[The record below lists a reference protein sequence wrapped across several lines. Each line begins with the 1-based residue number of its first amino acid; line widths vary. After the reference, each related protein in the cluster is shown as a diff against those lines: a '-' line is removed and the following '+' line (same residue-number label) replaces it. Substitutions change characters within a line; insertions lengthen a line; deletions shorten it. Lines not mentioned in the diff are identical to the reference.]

1 MKWVV
6 LCAGCLTQMIL
17 GGIYAWSEFVPLLTA
32 EYGLTSSQ
40 CGIIFG
46 ATIAVFTCVMIPAGR
61 FLQRRG
67 ARLTAMVGALLFSA
81 GYLMASLSQGNFFL
95 LFFSL
100 SVVTGAGIGFGY
112 ICPLT
117 VSMKWFPDKKG
128 LVTGVS
134 VAGFGAGAIFLSVV
148 AEHLL
153 VTRAMDVMHV
163 FRFIGLGS
171 GAIAICSA
179 LLMREPPSDE
189 HAKSL
194 PGSGRT
200 ALPLS
205 LLTSRNFLLLC
216 LGMFCGTFAG
226 LLVVGNLKPVALS
239 LGLGNSAA
247 TLAISVFALGN
258 ALGRIGWGQVHDRL
272 GSRLTILLSQAF
284 LGLSM
289 LLFLLP
295 PAPALVLAAVLFTG
309 IGFGGCFVVYAA
321 SIVEQ
326 LGIEL
331 FPRLYP
337 ICFLWYGLAALIG
350 PPLGGIMADATG
362 SYGVSIAVSA
372 LLVLTTAPLSWVL
385 FQRKQIARSVM
396 DYRGLLC
403 NRLGSCE

>member
-40 CGIIFG
+40 CGLIFG
-46 ATIAVFTCVMIPAGR
+46 ATIAVFTSVMIPAGR

-67 ARLTAMVGALLFSA
+67 ARLTATVGAALFSA
-81 GYLMASLSQGNFFL
+81 GYLLASLSQGNFLL
-95 LFFSL
+95 LFLSL

-117 VSMKWFPDKKG
+117 VAMQWFPDKKG

-134 VAGFGAGAIFLSVV
+134 VAGFGAGAILLSVV

-171 GAIAICSA
+171 GAIALCSA
-179 LLMREPPSDE
+179 LLMREPQPDRHTQS
-189 HAKSL
+189 HRAAVR
-194 PGSGRT
+194 PGFDCR
-200 ALPLS
+200 

-226 LLVVGNLKPVALS
+226 LLVVGNLKPIALS
-239 LGLGNSAA
+239 LGLGSSTA

-258 ALGRIGWGQVHDRL
+258 AIGRIGWGQVHDRV
-272 GSRLTILLSQAF
+272 GSRLAIFLSLAF

-295 PAPALVLAAVLFTG
+295 PAPALVQAAVLFTG

-321 SIVEQ
+321 SIVDQ
-326 LGIEL
+326 LGIDL

-350 PPLGGIMADATG
+350 PSLGGIVADATG
-362 SYGVSIAVSA
+362 SYGISIAMSA
-372 LLVLTTAPLSWVL
+372 LLVLIAAPLMLVL
-385 FQRKQIARSVM
+385 FKQKTLAR
-396 DYRGLLC
+396 L
-403 NRLGSCE
+403 

>member
-1 MKWVV
+1 
-6 LCAGCLTQMIL
+6 MIL
-17 GGIYAWSEFVPLLTA
+17 GGIYAWSEFVPLLTT

-40 CGIIFG
+40 CGFIFG

-67 ARLTAMVGALLFSA
+67 VRATATIGAVLFSA
-81 GYLMASLSQGNFFL
+81 GYMMASLSQGNFPML
-95 LFFSL
+95 LLSL

-153 VTRAMDVMHV
+153 VARAMDVMHV

-171 GAIAICSA
+171 GAIALCSA
-179 LLMREPPSDE
+179 LVMREPQADSRT
-189 HAKSL
+189 
-194 PGSGRT
+194 SGHKEAVRP
-200 ALPLS
+200 ALNWK

-239 LGLGNSAA
+239 LGLESSSA

-258 ALGRIGWGQVHDRL
+258 AMGRIGWGQVHDRL
-272 GSRLTILLSQAF
+272 GSHRTIFFSQAF

-295 PAPALVLAAVLFTG
+295 PVPALVQVAVLLTG
-309 IGFGGCFVVYAA
+309 IGFGGCFVIYAA
-321 SIVEQ
+321 SIVDQ
-326 LGIEL
+326 LGIDL

-337 ICFLWYGLAALIG
+337 VCFLWYGLAALIG
-350 PPLGGIMADATG
+350 PPLGGIIADATG
-362 SYGVSIAVSA
+362 SYGISIAMSA
-372 LLVLTTAPLSWVL
+372 MLVLITAPLTWVL
-385 FQRKQIARSVM
+385 YQRQQLARA
-396 DYRGLLC
+396 
-403 NRLGSCE
+403 

>member
-40 CGIIFG
+40 CGFIFG

-61 FLQRRG
+61 FLQRGGVRATATLG
-67 ARLTAMVGALLFSA
+67 AVLFSA
-81 GYLMASLSQGNFFL
+81 GYLMASLSQGNFAML
-95 LFFSL
+95 LLSL

-153 VTRAMDVMHV
+153 VARAMDVMHV

-171 GAIAICSA
+171 GAIALCSA
-179 LLMREPPSDE
+179 LLMREPRADSD
-189 HAKSL
+189 A
-194 PGSGRT
+194 SGTKDAGRP
-200 ALPLS
+200 ALS
-205 LLTSRNFLLLC
+205 WKLLTSRNFLLLC

-239 LGLGNSAA
+239 LGLESSSA

-258 ALGRIGWGQVHDRL
+258 AMGRIGWGQVHDRF
-272 GSRLTILLSQAF
+272 GSHLTIFLSQAF

-295 PAPALVLAAVLFTG
+295 PVPALVLVAVLLTG
-309 IGFGGCFVVYAA
+309 IGFGGCFVIYAA
-321 SIVEQ
+321 SIVDQ
-326 LGIEL
+326 LGIDL

-337 ICFLWYGLAALIG
+337 VCFLWYGLAALIG
-350 PPLGGIMADATG
+350 PPMGGIIADATG
-362 SYGVSIAVSA
+362 SYGISIAMSA
-372 LLVLTTAPLSWVL
+372 MLVLITAPLTWIL
-385 FQRKQIARSVM
+385 FQRKQFARA
-396 DYRGLLC
+396 
-403 NRLGSCE
+403 

>member
-17 GGIYAWSEFVPLLTA
+17 GGIYAWSEFVPLLTT

-40 CGIIFG
+40 CGLIFG

-67 ARLTAMVGALLFSA
+67 VRATATLGAVLFSA
-81 GYLMASLSQGNFFL
+81 GYLMASLSQGNFLMLFL
-95 LFFSL
+95 SL

-134 VAGFGAGAIFLSVV
+134 VAGFGAGAIFLSFV

-171 GAIAICSA
+171 GAIALCSA
-179 LLMREPPSDE
+179 LVMREPPPSS
-189 HAKSL
+189 HAQSRKAT
-194 PGSGRT
+194 GRK
-200 ALPLS
+200 ALSSKVLS
-205 LLTSRNFLLLC
+205 SRNFLLLC
-216 LGMFCGTFAG
+216 LGMFSGTFAG
-226 LLVVGNLKPVALS
+226 LLLVGNLKPVALS
-239 LGLGNSAA
+239 LGLGSSSA
-247 TLAISVFALGN
+247 TLAISIFALGN
-258 ALGRIGWGQVHDRL
+258 AMGRIGWGQVHDRL
-272 GSRLTILLSQAF
+272 GSHLTILLSQAF

-295 PAPALVLAAVLFTG
+295 PVPALVQVAVLLTG

-321 SIVEQ
+321 SIVDQ

-350 PPLGGIMADATG
+350 PPLGGIIADATG
-362 SYGVSIAVSA
+362 SYGISIAMSA
-372 LLVLTTAPLSWVL
+372 MLVLITAPLTWIL
-385 FQRKQIARSVM
+385 FQRKQLARA
-396 DYRGLLC
+396 
-403 NRLGSCE
+403 

>member
-17 GGIYAWSEFVPLLTA
+17 GGIYAWSEFVPLLTT

-40 CGIIFG
+40 CGFIFG

-67 ARLTAMVGALLFSA
+67 VRATATIGAVLFSA
-81 GYLMASLSQGNFFL
+81 GYMMASLSQGNFPML
-95 LFFSL
+95 LLSL

-153 VTRAMDVMHV
+153 VARAMDVMHV

-171 GAIAICSA
+171 GAIALCSA
-179 LLMREPPSDE
+179 LVMREPQADSRT
-189 HAKSL
+189 
-194 PGSGRT
+194 SGHKEAVRP
-200 ALPLS
+200 ALNWK

-239 LGLGNSAA
+239 LGLESSSA

-258 ALGRIGWGQVHDRL
+258 AMGRIGWGQVHDRL
-272 GSRLTILLSQAF
+272 GSHRTIFFSQAF

-295 PAPALVLAAVLFTG
+295 PVPALVLVAVLLTG
-309 IGFGGCFVVYAA
+309 IGFGGCFVIYAA
-321 SIVEQ
+321 SIVDQ
-326 LGIEL
+326 LGIDL

-337 ICFLWYGLAALIG
+337 VCFLWYGLAALIG
-350 PPLGGIMADATG
+350 PPLGGIIADATG
-362 SYGVSIAVSA
+362 SYGISIAMSA
-372 LLVLTTAPLSWVL
+372 MLVLITAPLTWVL
-385 FQRKQIARSVM
+385 YQRKQLARA
-396 DYRGLLC
+396 
-403 NRLGSCE
+403 